1 MRSSDRMRLGMTYM
15 SELAVFPDLSIEE
28 NIRVGAQALGHADP
42 GARVE
47 ELYGVFPALRE
58 KRRAPASSL
67 SGGQRKML
75 GIAKALAAEP
85 RLLVMDEPSAGLSPL
100 FVKEVIRI
108 LSDLRGRGL
117 GAFDRRA
124 EYRLPRSGDAGI
136 RAGRRAYPVLRH
148 GRGNDRQR
156 SAAARLFRTE
166 VMRTIRIGSGAGYS
180 GDRIEPAVELAEKGD
195 IQYLVFEC
203 LGERT
208 VALAQQARMKNPE
221 SGYDPLLEERMRAV
235 LPLCAAKGIKIV
247 TNMGAAN
254 PLAAA
259 RKTAEIAKSLGLSS
273 LKIAAVVGDDVLDA
287 CKDGDLPIMEFDG
300 TIKQL
305 GNRLLSANAYLGA
318 EPMAQALSGGADVV
332 ITGRASDPALFL
344 APMIHAFGWAMDDW
358 NLLGQ
363 GTVAGHLLECAGQ
376 ITGGYFAD
384 PGYKDVQGL
393 ARLGFPIGEVGE
405 DGSLV
410 ITKVAGSGGAVTAQ
424 TCKEQLLYEVHDP
437 RQYIQPDVVAD
448 FSQVKVE
455 EIAPDRVRVSGG
467 RGTKRTDTLKVSVG
481 YVDSFIGEGQISYAG
496 PGALARGRLALEIVR
511 ERLKLTGVAASELRF
526 ELIGV
531 DSLHGA
537 EVSAHAN
544 EPYEV
549 RVRVAGRT
557 ENLREAIRIGNE
569 VETLYT
575 NGPAAG
581 GGAFKSAR
589 DVVAVASVLL
599 PRELAK
605 PSVQFVGA

>member
-1 MRSSDRMRLGMTYM
+1 M
-15 SELAVFPDLSIEE
+15 
-28 NIRVGAQALGHADP
+28 
-42 GARVE
+42 
-47 ELYGVFPALRE
+47 
-58 KRRAPASSL
+58 
-67 SGGQRKML
+67 
-75 GIAKALAAEP
+75 
-85 RLLVMDEPSAGLSPL
+85 
-100 FVKEVIRI
+100 
-108 LSDLRGRGL
+108 
-117 GAFDRRA
+117 
-124 EYRLPRSGDAGI
+124 
-136 RAGRRAYPVLRH
+136 
-148 GRGNDRQR
+148 
-156 SAAARLFRTE
+156 
-166 VMRTIRIGSGAGYS
+166 MRTIRIGSGAGYS
-180 GDRIEPAVELAEKGD
+180 GDRIEPALELAEKGD

-208 VALAQQARMKNPE
+208 VALAQQARMKDPD

-235 LPLCAAKGIKIV
+235 LPTCAARGIKIV

-259 RKTAEIAKSLGLSS
+259 RKIAEIAKSLGLSS
-273 LKIAAVVGDDVLDA
+273 LKIAAIIGDDVLDA

-318 EPMAQALSGGADVV
+318 EPMAGALSGGADIV

-384 PGYKDVQGL
+384 PGYKDIPDL

-405 DGSLV
+405 DGGLV
-410 ITKVAGSGGAVTAQ
+410 ITKVEGSGGAVTAQ

-437 RQYIQPDVVAD
+437 TQYIQPDVVAD

-455 EIAPDRVRVSGG
+455 QIARDRVRVSGG
-467 RGTKRTDTLKVSVG
+467 RGTGRTGTLKVSVG

-531 DSLHGA
+531 ESLHGA
-537 EVSAHAN
+537 NLSARAN

-557 ENLREAIRIGNE
+557 ENLREAVRIGNE

-605 PSVQFVGA
+605 PSIQFVGA

>member
-1 MRSSDRMRLGMTYM
+1 MR
-15 SELAVFPDLSIEE
+15 
-28 NIRVGAQALGHADP
+28 AQCDG
-42 GARVE
+42 
-47 ELYGVFPALRE
+47 
-58 KRRAPASSL
+58 
-67 SGGQRKML
+67 
-75 GIAKALAAEP
+75 
-85 RLLVMDEPSAGLSPL
+85 DE
-100 FVKEVIRI
+100 V
-108 LSDLRGRGL
+108 
-117 GAFDRRA
+117 
-124 EYRLPRSGDAGI
+124 
-136 RAGRRAYPVLRH
+136 
-148 GRGNDRQR
+148 
-156 SAAARLFRTE
+156 
-166 VMRTIRIGSGAGYS
+166 RTIRIGSGAGYS
-180 GDRIEPAVELAEKGD
+180 GDRIEPAIELAEKGD

-254 PLAAA
+254 PEAAA
-259 RKTAEIAKSLGLSS
+259 RKTADIAKSLGLSA
-273 LKIAAVVGDDVLDA
+273 LKIAAIVGDDVLDA

-318 EPMAQALSGGADVV
+318 EPMAKALTAGADIV

-376 ITGGYFAD
+376 VTGGYFAD
-384 PGYKDVQGL
+384 PGYKDVADL

-410 ITKVAGSGGAVTAQ
+410 VTKVAGSGGAVTAQ

-437 RQYIQPDVVAD
+437 AKYFQPDVVAD

-455 EIAPDRVRVSGG
+455 EIGPDRVRVSGG
-467 RGTKRTDTLKVSVG
+467 RGAKRTDTLKISVG
-481 YVDSFIGEGQISYAG
+481 YVDSYIGEGQISYAG

-511 ERLKLTGVAASELRF
+511 ERLKLTNVAASELRF
-526 ELIGV
+526 ELVGV
-531 DSLHGA
+531 DSLHGP
-537 EVSAHAN
+537 EVSARAS

-549 RVRVAGRT
+549 RVRVSGRT
-557 ENLREAIRIGNE
+557 ENLREAVRIGNE

-581 GGAFKSAR
+581 GGAWKSAR

-605 PSVQFVGA
+605 PQVRFVGA

>member
-1 MRSSDRMRLGMTYM
+1 
-15 SELAVFPDLSIEE
+15 
-28 NIRVGAQALGHADP
+28 
-42 GARVE
+42 
-47 ELYGVFPALRE
+47 
-58 KRRAPASSL
+58 
-67 SGGQRKML
+67 
-75 GIAKALAAEP
+75 
-85 RLLVMDEPSAGLSPL
+85 
-100 FVKEVIRI
+100 
-108 LSDLRGRGL
+108 
-117 GAFDRRA
+117 
-124 EYRLPRSGDAGI
+124 
-136 RAGRRAYPVLRH
+136 
-148 GRGNDRQR
+148 
-156 SAAARLFRTE
+156 
-166 VMRTIRIGSGAGYS
+166 MRTIRIGSGAGYS

-208 VALAQQARMKNPE
+208 VALAQQARMKYPD
-221 SGYDPLLEERMRAV
+221 SGYDPLLEARMRAV
-235 LPLCAAKGIKIV
+235 LPICAAKGIKIV

-254 PLAAA
+254 PEAAA

-273 LKIAAVVGDDVLDA
+273 LNVAAVIGDDVLEA
-287 CKDGDLPIMEFDG
+287 CKEGDLPIMEFDG
-300 TIKQL
+300 SVKQL

-318 EPMAQALSGGADVV
+318 EPIAEALSGGADIVV
-332 ITGRASDPALFL
+332 TGRASDPALFL

-384 PGYKDVQGL
+384 PGYKDVAGL

-405 DGSLV
+405 DGALV

-467 RGTKRTDTLKVSVG
+467 RGNPRTATLKISVG
-481 YVDSFIGEGQISYAG
+481 YVDSYIGEGQISYAG

-511 ERLKLTGVAASELRF
+511 ERLELTGVAASEWRF
-526 ELIGV
+526 DLIGV
-531 DSLHGA
+531 DALHGPQA
-537 EVSAHAN
+537 SAQAN

-549 RVRVAGRT
+549 RVRVTGRT
-557 ENLREAIRIGNE
+557 ENLAEAVRIGNE

-605 PSVQFVGA
+605 PRVRFVGRET

>member
-1 MRSSDRMRLGMTYM
+1 
-15 SELAVFPDLSIEE
+15 
-28 NIRVGAQALGHADP
+28 
-42 GARVE
+42 
-47 ELYGVFPALRE
+47 
-58 KRRAPASSL
+58 
-67 SGGQRKML
+67 
-75 GIAKALAAEP
+75 
-85 RLLVMDEPSAGLSPL
+85 
-100 FVKEVIRI
+100 
-108 LSDLRGRGL
+108 
-117 GAFDRRA
+117 
-124 EYRLPRSGDAGI
+124 
-136 RAGRRAYPVLRH
+136 
-148 GRGNDRQR
+148 
-156 SAAARLFRTE
+156 
-166 VMRTIRIGSGAGYS
+166 MRTIRIGSGAGYS

-195 IQYLVFEC
+195 IDYLVFEC

-254 PLAAA
+254 PEAAA
-259 RKTAEIAKSLGLSS
+259 RKTADIARSLGLSK

-287 CKDGDLPIMEFDG
+287 CKSNDLPIMEFDG

-305 GNRLLSANAYLGA
+305 GNKLLSANAYLGA
-318 EPMAQALSGGADVV
+318 EPMAEALSAGADVV

-384 PGYKDVQGL
+384 PGYKDVPDL

-410 ITKVAGSGGAVTAQ
+410 VTKVPGSGGAVTAQ

-437 RQYIQPDVVAD
+437 QKYFQPDVVAD
-448 FSQVKVE
+448 FSQVSVE
-455 EIAPDRVRVSGG
+455 EIAPNRVRISGG
-467 RGTKRTDTLKVSVG
+467 RGTSRTDTLKVSVG

-496 PGALARGRLALEIVR
+496 PGALARGRLALDIVR
-511 ERLKLTGVAASELRF
+511 ERLKLTGVSTSELRF
-526 ELIGV
+526 DLIGM
-531 DSLHGA
+531 DSLHGQQ
-537 EVSAHAN
+537 VSAHGN

-557 ENLREAIRIGNE
+557 ENLREAVRIGNE

-575 NGPAAG
+575 NGPAGG
-581 GGAFKSAR
+581 GGAWKSAR
-589 DVVAVASVLL
+589 DIVAVASVLL
-599 PRELAK
+599 PRGLAK
-605 PSVQFVGA
+605 PHVRFVEV

>member
-1 MRSSDRMRLGMTYM
+1 
-15 SELAVFPDLSIEE
+15 
-28 NIRVGAQALGHADP
+28 
-42 GARVE
+42 
-47 ELYGVFPALRE
+47 
-58 KRRAPASSL
+58 
-67 SGGQRKML
+67 
-75 GIAKALAAEP
+75 
-85 RLLVMDEPSAGLSPL
+85 
-100 FVKEVIRI
+100 
-108 LSDLRGRGL
+108 
-117 GAFDRRA
+117 
-124 EYRLPRSGDAGI
+124 
-136 RAGRRAYPVLRH
+136 
-148 GRGNDRQR
+148 
-156 SAAARLFRTE
+156 
-166 VMRTIRIGSGAGYS
+166 MRTIRIGSGAGYS

-221 SGYDPLLEERMRAV
+221 GGYDPLLEERMRAV
-235 LPLCAAKGIKIV
+235 LPACAAKGIKIV

-254 PLAAA
+254 PAAAA
-259 RKTAEIAKSLGLSS
+259 RKTAEIAKSLGLSA
-273 LKIAAVVGDDVLDA
+273 LKIAAVIGDDVLDA
-287 CKDGDLPIMEFDG
+287 CKERDLPIMEFEG
-300 TIKQL
+300 SIKQL

-318 EPMAQALSGGADVV
+318 EPMAQALSAGADIV

-344 APMIHAFGWAMDDW
+344 APMIHAFGWAMNDW

-384 PGYKDVQGL
+384 PGHKDIPDL

-410 ITKVAGSGGAVTAQ
+410 ITKIAGSGGAVTAQ

-437 RQYIQPDVVAD
+437 TQYIQPDVTAD

-455 EIAPDRVRVSGG
+455 EVGKDRVRVSGG
-467 RGTKRTDTLKVSVG
+467 RGSKRPATLKVSVG

-531 DSLHGA
+531 DSLHGSQL
-537 EVSAHAN
+537 SAHAN

-557 ENLREAIRIGNE
+557 ENLREAVRIGNE

-599 PRELAK
+599 PRELAT
-605 PSVQFVGA
+605 PQVQFVGGGER

>member
-1 MRSSDRMRLGMTYM
+1 
-15 SELAVFPDLSIEE
+15 
-28 NIRVGAQALGHADP
+28 
-42 GARVE
+42 
-47 ELYGVFPALRE
+47 
-58 KRRAPASSL
+58 
-67 SGGQRKML
+67 
-75 GIAKALAAEP
+75 
-85 RLLVMDEPSAGLSPL
+85 
-100 FVKEVIRI
+100 
-108 LSDLRGRGL
+108 
-117 GAFDRRA
+117 
-124 EYRLPRSGDAGI
+124 
-136 RAGRRAYPVLRH
+136 
-148 GRGNDRQR
+148 
-156 SAAARLFRTE
+156 
-166 VMRTIRIGSGAGYS
+166 MRTIRIGSGAGYS

-195 IQYLVFEC
+195 IDYLVFEC

-208 VALAQQARMKNPE
+208 VALAQQARMKEPAG
-221 SGYDPLLEERMRAV
+221 GYDPLLEERMRAV
-235 LPLCAAKGIKIV
+235 LPVCAAKGIKIV

-254 PLAAA
+254 PEAAA
-259 RKTAEIAKSLGLSS
+259 RRTVEIAKLLGLSS
-273 LKIAAVVGDDVLDA
+273 LKVAAVVGDDVLDA
-287 CKDGDLPIMEFDG
+287 CKDGDFPIMEFEG
-300 TIKQL
+300 TIRQL

-318 EPMAQALSGGADVV
+318 EPIAQALSAGADIV

-344 APMIHAFGWAMDDW
+344 APMIHAFGWALDDW

-384 PGYKDVQGL
+384 PGYKDAPDL

-410 ITKVAGSGGAVTAQ
+410 VTKVAGSGGAVTAQ

-437 RQYIQPDVVAD
+437 QRYLQPDVVAD

-455 EIAPDRVRVSGG
+455 EIGPDRVRVSGG
-467 RGTKRTDTLKVSVG
+467 RGTRRTDTLKVSVG

-511 ERLKLTGVAASELRF
+511 ERLELTGVASSELRF
-526 ELIGV
+526 DLIGV

-537 EVSAHAN
+537 KLSARAH

-549 RVRVAGRT
+549 RVRVTGRT
-557 ENLREAIRIGNE
+557 ENIREAVRIGNE

-581 GGAFKSAR
+581 GGAWQSTR
-589 DVVAVASVLL
+589 EVVAVASVLL

-605 PSVQFVGA
+605 PQVRFVGESG

>member
-1 MRSSDRMRLGMTYM
+1 
-15 SELAVFPDLSIEE
+15 
-28 NIRVGAQALGHADP
+28 
-42 GARVE
+42 
-47 ELYGVFPALRE
+47 
-58 KRRAPASSL
+58 
-67 SGGQRKML
+67 
-75 GIAKALAAEP
+75 
-85 RLLVMDEPSAGLSPL
+85 
-100 FVKEVIRI
+100 
-108 LSDLRGRGL
+108 
-117 GAFDRRA
+117 
-124 EYRLPRSGDAGI
+124 
-136 RAGRRAYPVLRH
+136 
-148 GRGNDRQR
+148 
-156 SAAARLFRTE
+156 
-166 VMRTIRIGSGAGYS
+166 MRTIRIGSGAGYS

-208 VALAQQARMKNPE
+208 VALAQRARMKNPE
-221 SGYDPLLEERMRAV
+221 SGYDPLLEARMRAV
-235 LPLCAAKGIKIV
+235 LPVCAAKGIKIV

-254 PLAAA
+254 PEAAA

-273 LKIAAVVGDDVLDA
+273 LKVAAVVGDDVLEA

-318 EPMAQALSGGADVV
+318 EPIAEALSGGADIV

-344 APMIHAFGWAMDDW
+344 APMIDAFGWAMDDW

-384 PGYKDVQGL
+384 PGYKDVDGL
-393 ARLGFPIGEVGE
+393 ARLGFPIGEVSE
-405 DGSLV
+405 DGALV

-448 FSQVKVE
+448 FSQVTVE

-467 RGTKRTDTLKVSVG
+467 RGTARTDTLKISVG
-481 YVDSFIGEGQISYAG
+481 YVDSYIGEGQISYAG

-511 ERLKLTGVAASELRF
+511 ERLKLTGVAASEWRF
-526 ELIGV
+526 DLIGV
-531 DSLHGA
+531 DALHGP
-537 EVSAHAN
+537 EVSAQAN

-557 ENLREAIRIGNE
+557 ENLGEAVRIGNE

-599 PRELAK
+599 PRGLAT
-605 PSVQFVGA
+605 PRVRFVGGEA

>member
-1 MRSSDRMRLGMTYM
+1 
-15 SELAVFPDLSIEE
+15 
-28 NIRVGAQALGHADP
+28 
-42 GARVE
+42 
-47 ELYGVFPALRE
+47 
-58 KRRAPASSL
+58 
-67 SGGQRKML
+67 
-75 GIAKALAAEP
+75 
-85 RLLVMDEPSAGLSPL
+85 
-100 FVKEVIRI
+100 
-108 LSDLRGRGL
+108 
-117 GAFDRRA
+117 
-124 EYRLPRSGDAGI
+124 
-136 RAGRRAYPVLRH
+136 
-148 GRGNDRQR
+148 
-156 SAAARLFRTE
+156 
-166 VMRTIRIGSGAGYS
+166 MRTIRIGSGAGYS

-208 VALAQQARMKNPE
+208 VALAQQARMKDPD
-221 SGYDPLLEERMRAV
+221 GGFDPLLEERIRAV
-235 LPLCAAKGIKIV
+235 MPVCAANGIKIV

-254 PLAAA
+254 PLGAA
-259 RKTAEIAKSLGLSS
+259 RKTAEVAKLLGLSQ
-273 LKIAAVVGDDVLDA
+273 LKIAAVIGDDVLDA
-287 CKDGDLPIMEFDG
+287 CKDGDFGIMEFDR
-300 TIKQL
+300 TIRQL

-318 EPMAQALSGGADVV
+318 EPMAKALGAGADIV

-384 PGYKDVQGL
+384 PGYKNIPDL

-410 ITKVAGSGGAVTAQ
+410 ITKVEGSGGAVTAR

-437 RQYIQPDVVAD
+437 TQYIQPDVVAD
-448 FSQVKVE
+448 FSQVRVE
-455 EIAPDRVRVSGG
+455 EIAQDRVRVSGG
-467 RGTKRTDTLKVSVG
+467 RGTARTNTLKVSVG

-511 ERLKLTGVAASELRF
+511 ERLQLTGVAASEWRF

-537 EVSAHAN
+537 QVSAHAN

-549 RVRVAGRT
+549 RLRVAGRT
-557 ENLREAIRIGNE
+557 ESLREAIRIGNE

-605 PSVQFVGA
+605 PQIQFVGA

>member
-1 MRSSDRMRLGMTYM
+1 
-15 SELAVFPDLSIEE
+15 V
-28 NIRVGAQALGHADP
+28 
-42 GARVE
+42 
-47 ELYGVFPALRE
+47 
-58 KRRAPASSL
+58 
-67 SGGQRKML
+67 
-75 GIAKALAAEP
+75 
-85 RLLVMDEPSAGLSPL
+85 
-100 FVKEVIRI
+100 
-108 LSDLRGRGL
+108 
-117 GAFDRRA
+117 
-124 EYRLPRSGDAGI
+124 
-136 RAGRRAYPVLRH
+136 
-148 GRGNDRQR
+148 
-156 SAAARLFRTE
+156 
-166 VMRTIRIGSGAGYS
+166 RTIRIGSGAGYS

-221 SGYDPLLEERMRAV
+221 GGYDPLLEERMRAV
-235 LPLCAAKGIKIV
+235 LPLCASKGIKIV

-254 PLAAA
+254 PEAAA
-259 RKTAEIAKSLGLSS
+259 RRTAEIAKSLGLAS
-273 LKIAAVVGDDVLDA
+273 LKIAAIVGDDVLDA

-300 TIKQL
+300 TIRQL

-318 EPMAQALSGGADVV
+318 EPMAEALTSGADIV

-384 PGYKDVQGL
+384 PGYKDVPDL

-410 ITKVAGSGGAVTAQ
+410 ITKVSGSGGAVTAQ

-437 RQYIQPDVVAD
+437 RQYFQPDVVAD
-448 FSQVKVE
+448 FSEVTVE
-455 EIAPDRVRVSGG
+455 EIGPDRVRVRGG
-467 RGTKRTDTLKVSVG
+467 RGNKRTDTLKVSVG
-481 YVDSFIGEGQISYAG
+481 YVDSYIGEGQISYAG

-526 ELIGV
+526 ELVGI

-537 EVSAHAN
+537 QVSAGAN

-549 RVRVAGRT
+549 RVRVSGRT
-557 ENLREAIRIGNE
+557 ENWREAVRIGNE

-581 GGAFKSAR
+581 GGAWKSAR

-599 PRELAK
+599 PRELAR
-605 PSVQFVGA
+605 PQIRFVGA